1 MNIYNDNNN
10 DQNLTP
16 EEKAQIMIKYLKKL
30 GELTY
35 SNYKT
40 EESYRF
46 FEQLR
51 GKDGS
56 GE

>member
-1 MNIYNDNNN
+1 MDNYRELSP
-10 DQNLTP
+10 Q
-16 EEKAQIMIKYLKKL
+16 EKAEMMMKNLKKL

-40 EESYRF
+40 EESYRIY
-46 FEQLR
+46 EQSR
-51 GKDGS
+51 GKNYC